1 MNLKKY
7 FLISALLVVLLVSIN
22 AINATSDDSLV
33 NSTFSIDD
41 GNLILQNATQDNLE
55 SNVDSSSS
63 LEQSNKNSNTV
74 NTAAKTTSSKSNLKI
89 NTPSNFVKKGSKYY
103 FYLVDSKGNPVTNKK
118 LSLNFNGKIYE
129 KSTDKNGRIALK
141 VGLSKSSSSIKVTF
155 KGDKKYKAFSKKLS
169 FYIEESVPFKIG
181 NSKLLTNGYLRI
193 YLNGPKKSISH
204 KTVKIII
211 GKKVFTKNTS
221 SEGFVVIKPQVAPKR
236 YTVMVKYNKYR
247 YSKKINCINGNVS
260 DPLKVSIPTKK
271 GVPDIDLMPGNYVM
285 GDNNGRYTLKKSQY
299 LEVIKRDSYSL
310 YLYGKLSKYTFFKVK
325 SSPNTYH
332 VMKREKWNVIERTIN
347 TIVVKKNKY
356 NYWPSSVTVSLKGK
370 SYTYSEVRDIQNT
383 IYSCGHASA
392 SVCSQAL
399 RNYHSEKF
407 FEKNMVGKKGV
418 NIPEVKKG
426 LEKYNFKTYYFNKK
440 TLNNALKELKN
451 GVALIAY
458 LPRHYVSIIDVSP
471 DGKKILI
478 SNSYGDYNVGGL
490 SRVPTNWVS
499 LKYFKTKFAN
509 TGLVVK
515 LDYKLSKNTE
525 NQIKNFYSSMG
536 PNWQRQNTKERIPN
550 IGL

>member
-1 MNLKKY
+1 M
-7 FLISALLVVLLVSIN
+7 
-22 AINATSDDSLV
+22 
-33 NSTFSIDD
+33 
-41 GNLILQNATQDNLE
+41 
-55 SNVDSSSS
+55 
-63 LEQSNKNSNTV
+63 
-74 NTAAKTTSSKSNLKI
+74 
-89 NTPSNFVKKGSKYY
+89 
-103 FYLVDSKGNPVTNKK
+103 
-118 LSLNFNGKIYE
+118 
-129 KSTDKNGRIALK
+129 
-141 VGLSKSSSSIKVTF
+141 
-155 KGDKKYKAFSKKLS
+155 
-169 FYIEESVPFKIG
+169 
-181 NSKLLTNGYLRI
+181 
-193 YLNGPKKSISH
+193 NGPKKSISH

-221 SEGFVVIKPQVAPKR
+221 SEGFVVIKPQVAPKK
-236 YTVMVKYNKYR
+236 YTVTVKYNKYR
-247 YSKKINCINGNVS
+247 YSKKINCIN
-260 DPLKVSIPTKK
+260 
-271 GVPDIDLMPGNYVM
+271 
-285 GDNNGRYTLKKSQY
+285 
-299 LEVIKRDSYSL
+299 
-310 YLYGKLSKYTFFKVK
+310 
-325 SSPNTYH
+325 
-332 VMKREKWNVIERTIN
+332 
-347 TIVVKKNKY
+347 

-370 SYTYSEVRDIQNT
+370 SYTYSEVRDIQNS

-451 GVALIAY
+451 GAALIAY

-471 DGKKILI
+471 DGKKILV

-490 SRVPTNWVS
+490 NRVPTNWVS

-515 LDYKLSKNTE
+515 LDYKLSKNTK